1 MSYRLS
7 IPRRVSKRMEKLP
20 TSDYDQVDHAI
31 LVLADDPRP
40 PRCTRLRGRTDWRI
54 RVEVYRIVYG
64 IDDERRVVEILH
76 VAHRREVYRRG

>member
-20 TSDYDQVDHAI
+20 IRDYDRVDRAI
-31 LVLADDPRP
+31 LALADDPRP
-40 PRCTRLRGRTDWRI
+40 PGCTRLRGRTDWRI
-54 RVEVYRIVYG
+54 RVGDYRIVYG

>member
-20 TSDYDQVDHAI
+20 PRDYDQVDRAI
-31 LVLADDPRP
+31 LSLADDPRP
-40 PRCTRLRGRTDWRI
+40 PGCTRLSGRTDLRI
-54 RVEVYRIVYG
+54 RVGDYRVVYG

-76 VAHRREVYRRG
+76 VAHRRDVYRRG

>member
-1 MSYRLS
+1 VSYRLS

-20 TSDYDQVDHAI
+20 IRDYDRVDRAI
-31 LVLADDPRP
+31 LALADDPRP
-40 PRCTRLRGRTDWRI
+40 PGCTRLRGRTDWRI
-54 RVEVYRIVYG
+54 RVGDYRIVYG